1 MYSESQYS
9 ELVATMTEAE
19 ARRIESLLCSDIL
32 PTLTDAEKAA
42 LIPAYLKAYHRLHR
56 LSQMTEVGAALC
68 ISAPSCYGCLRS
80 SCICASRRAHYKGLY
95 GASWCGCC
103 GQDYSD
109 PINNTLFVSGGY
121 KVVEG
126 GKRQTPDGVL
136 YEKVGRLWVRVPCAS
151 CSPAYV
157 EVRENA
163 VEGILEEEEFERREA
178 ISWAHE
184 RRC

>member
-1 MYSESQYS
+1 MYSAAQYLA
-9 ELVATMTEAE
+9 LVATMTEAE

-32 PTLTDAEKAA
+32 STLTDAEKAA
-42 LIPAYLKAYHRLHR
+42 LQATFVQADHRLHR
-56 LSQMTEVGAALC
+56 LSQMTEAGAALTV
-68 ISAPSCYGCLRS
+68 SAPSCYGCLRA
-80 SCICASRRAHYKGLY
+80 SCICASRRAYYKDLY
-95 GASWCGCC
+95 GGSWCDCC
-103 GQDYSD
+103 GQDYSS

-136 YEKVGRLWVRVPCAS
+136 YEKVGRLWIRVPCAS